1 LGFPQQKRWYYFD
14 HGIFTLHYFRSYYW
28 FSYCSFL
35 LIKSCLCF
43 RNQVFLV
50 FLQELL
56 MDSVGWSIIFIRH
69 TIALPWNTIDFLPEK
84 QFSIFNQLYY
94 NYHTFSPVY
103 ILYLYQS
110 KITPKWKV
118 LSYLCSRRHYHAVA
132 LKLPNQLIIWSYPFM
147 NTITANELKHIF
159 TL

>member
-1 LGFPQQKRWYYFD
+1 MPFSPLIFFFHNKKRWYYFD
-14 HGIFTLHYFRSYYW
+14 HGILHFTIFRSCYW

-50 FLQELL
+50 FLQELFYGF
-56 MDSVGWSIIFIRH
+56 GWMVYYFYPH
-69 TIALPWNTIDFLPEK
+69 TIAFTMKHDWFPSWKAVFY
-84 QFSIFNQLYY
+84 FNQLYY

-110 KITPKWKV
+110 KITLNEKSFP
-118 LSYLCSRRHYHAVA
+118 YLCSRRHYHAVA
-132 LKLPNQLIIWSYPFM
+132 LKLPNQLIILILLVY
-147 NTITANELKHIF
+147 EYHYC
-159 TL
+159 